1 MNKSGVASF
10 PKAGVTAGQARRSP
24 ALLNAFDKEG
34 EFASQGLRPSG
45 EPVSMAA
52 GRQWAGTLQMTE
64 SAPQKTVCV
73 IDDDDL
79 VRAHLAEQLRA
90 AGWRV
95 FEAGTVDEGVALIR
109 QNRAQAA
116 VVDILM
122 PDRDGL
128 EAIGQLRKVRPDL
141 RIVAISGG
149 GRVGAEI
156 YLGLASR
163 IGADAALQKPL
174 DSQALLAALGG

>member
-1 MNKSGVASF
+1 MVDAS
-10 PKAGVTAGQARRSP
+10 
-24 ALLNAFDKEG
+24 
-34 EFASQGLRPSG
+34 
-45 EPVSMAA
+45 EP
-52 GRQWAGTLQMTE
+52 G
-64 SAPQKTVCV
+64 TVCV
-73 IDDDDL
+73 IDDDEL
-79 VRAHLAEQLRA
+79 VRAHLAEQLKA

-109 QNRAQAA
+109 EHRARAA

-149 GRVGAEI
+149 GRVGADI
-156 YLGLASR
+156 YLNLAAR
-163 IGADAALQKPL
+163 IGADATLQKPL
-174 DSQALLAALGG
+174 DGRDLLDALGDG